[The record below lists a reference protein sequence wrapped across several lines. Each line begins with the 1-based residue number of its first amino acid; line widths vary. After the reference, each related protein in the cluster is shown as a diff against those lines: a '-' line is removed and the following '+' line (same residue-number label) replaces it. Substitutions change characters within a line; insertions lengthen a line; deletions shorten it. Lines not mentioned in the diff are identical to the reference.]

1 MREYD
6 NGSGSARDTTLV
18 VFAVCGHPYGIPARQ
33 TREVLAWREPRPL
46 PGAEAWIEGVL
57 NLRGE
62 IIPVCDLARALGL
75 RTQGTD
81 RGASVLI
88 VEMEEGSGCVGFTV
102 DEVRAVATCST
113 EDLVE
118 APGGRHPAM
127 NGVVR
132 MDGELVVILD
142 PTLVLQGAASEI
154 DVLDGEL
161 GDTPGRAEV
170 EARTIEITPDM
181 GTHQERNAA

>member
-18 VFAVCGHPYGIPARQ
+18 VFAVSGHPYGIPARQ

-75 RTQGTD
+75 RAPRTD
-81 RGASVLI
+81 RGSSVLI
-88 VEMEEGSGCVGFTV
+88 VEMDEGSGCVGFTV

-142 PTLVLQGAASEI
+142 PTLVLRGAGSETV
-154 DVLDGEL
+154 DLESERVDA
-161 GDTPGRAEV
+161 PRRAEV
-170 EARTIEITPDM
+170 ETGSTETTPDM
-181 GTHQERNAA
+181 GAHEERNAA